1 MSYQALYRVWRPQR
15 FSDLIG
21 QEHITQTLMNAL
33 QESKFSHA
41 YLFSGPRGT
50 GKTSAAK
57 LFAKAVNCENGPQAE
72 PCNECHACKSI
83 QAGSSLD
90 VVEID
95 AASNRGVDEIRDLR
109 ENVRYAP
116 TDVRYKVYIID
127 EVHML
132 TTEAFNALLKT
143 LEEPPSHVIFI
154 LATTEPH
161 KLLPT
166 ILSRCQR
173 FPFRRIQLE
182 KMVSR
187 LSYIC
192 EREEVDFEES
202 ALWAI
207 ARLADGGMRD
217 ALSMLDQAISF
228 GAGVVKEETIH
239 AMVGSVSPIAIW
251 NLLRDVLETNTQS
264 ALEKVDSFIQDGL
277 EPDKLIQDCTLLCRD
292 ILLSKTSASQERDY
306 PFLEKEIS
314 YIQTLSVSRLT
325 SVMEEL
331 LQASQQL
338 KWTPYPRIFLEM
350 LIIRLAQTDQELA
363 DWNTLQK
370 KVTLLERQVEQ
381 LSTKGLPVQSS
392 QVKQA
397 ETAPELKPPSVQSK
411 PARSP
416 ASSVAIT
423 NKLQGFGTDG
433 LPEIKRGWNQVL
445 HKVKEEKITVHAWL
459 VDGEPVAVRGAE
471 VLVAFRSK
479 IHRDTTEKAMNRQLI
494 EHIMRQVYAKPY
506 QLKTIMLTQWE
517 ESVDTKKAIPQN
529 PILKEKK
536 DTATSLQ
543 DDIVKKAKD
552 LFGNEVV
559 EVYDENQDL
568 NGGNS

>member
-83 QAGSSLD
+83 QTGSSLD

-143 LEEPPSHVIFI
+143 LEEPPGHVIFI

-182 KMVSR
+182 KMVER

-192 EREEVDFEES
+192 EREKVAFEEA

-217 ALSMLDQAISF
+217 ALSMLDQSISF

-239 AMVGSVSPIAIW
+239 AMVGSISPLAIW
-251 NLLRDVLETNTQS
+251 NLLRDVFETNTQS

-292 ILLSKTSASQERDY
+292 ILLSKTGATQAKEY

-314 YIQTLSVSRLT
+314 YIQSLSVSRIT
-325 SVMEEL
+325 TVMEEL

-338 KWTPYPRIFLEM
+338 KWTSYPRIFLEM
-350 LIIRLAQTDQELA
+350 LIIRLAQTDQESANWDILR
-363 DWNTLQK
+363 K
-370 KVTLLERQVEQ
+370 KVTQLEQQIGQ
-381 LSTKGLPVQSS
+381 LSTTGIPVQPS
-392 QVKQA
+392 QGM
-397 ETAPELKPPSVQSK
+397 EMEITPPPKASAIPSK
-411 PARSP
+411 PTRST
-416 ASSVAIT
+416 AHSVTIT
-423 NKLQGFGTDG
+423 NKLQGFETEG
-433 LPEIKRGWNQVL
+433 LSEIKRTWNQVL

-459 VDGEPVAVRGAE
+459 VDGEPVAIRDTE

-479 IHRDTTEKAMNRQLI
+479 IHRDTTEKPMNKQLI
-494 EHIMRQVYAKPY
+494 EHVMRQVYAKPY
-506 QLKTIMLTQWE
+506 QLKTIMLPQWE
-517 ESVDTKKAIPQN
+517 ESLSSKRAIPQN
-529 PILKEKK
+529 PILPEKK
-536 DTATSLQ
+536 VTATSAQ

-552 LFGNEVV
+552 LFGEEIV
-559 EVYDENQDL
+559 EVCNENQDL
-568 NGGNS
+568 NGGNK